1 MMMEIIDVNERVIWE
16 TATVY
21 AETEGVN
28 PITVKMLERDYKYIY
43 TFVKKN
49 SPVEALTVFQR
60 FRKMD
65 VEQILYD
72 LRDMNLVYFKREVK

>member
-1 MMMEIIDVNERVIWE
+1 MMTIIDVNERVIWE

-21 AETEGVN
+21 VETEGVN
-28 PITVKMLERDYKYIY
+28 PVTVKMLDRDYKYIY
-43 TFVKKN
+43 TFIKKN
-49 SPVEALTVFQR
+49 SPVEALNIFQR

>member
-1 MMMEIIDVNERVIWE
+1 MMTIIDVNERVIWE

-21 AETEGVN
+21 VETEGVN
-28 PITVKMLERDYKYIY
+28 PVTVKMLNRDYKYIY
-43 TFVKKN
+43 TFIKKN
-49 SPVEALTVFQR
+49 SPVEALNIFQR

>member
-1 MMMEIIDVNERVIWE
+1 MMTIIDVNERVIWE

-21 AETEGVN
+21 VETEGVN
-28 PITVKMLERDYKYIY
+28 PVTVKMLGRDYKYIY
-43 TFVKKN
+43 TFIKKN
-49 SPVEALTVFQR
+49 SPVEALNIFQR

>member
-1 MMMEIIDVNERVIWE
+1 MMTIIDVNERVIWE

-21 AETEGVN
+21 VETEGVN
-28 PITVKMLERDYKYIY
+28 PITVKMLGRDYKYIY
-43 TFVKKN
+43 TFIKKN
-49 SPVEALTVFQR
+49 SPVEALNIFQR

-72 LRDMNLVYFKREVK
+72 LRDMNLVYFVREVK

>member
-1 MMMEIIDVNERVIWE
+1 MMTIVNGDVGAWE
-16 TATVY
+16 TVIVK

-28 PITVKMLERDYKYIY
+28 PITVKMLGRDYKYIY
-43 TFVKKN
+43 TFIKKN
-49 SPVEALTVFQR
+49 SPVEALNIFQR

>member
-1 MMMEIIDVNERVIWE
+1 MMEIIDVNERVIWE

-21 AETEGVN
+21 VETEGVN
-28 PITVKMLERDYKYIY
+28 PVTVKMLDRDYKYIY
-43 TFVKKN
+43 TFIKKN
-49 SPVEALTVFQR
+49 SPVESLTIFQR

-72 LRDMNLVYFKREVK
+72 LRDMNLIYFAREVK